1 MAQIESPTELVQSS
15 PEEGTVQEVVQPL
28 QGQVPLVPVE
38 FPQDVD
44 FDLLDRAYNHLQ
56 SQGMGTLELAVQ
68 DVGDSGQIAKQ
79 ICDELGVPCP
89 SYLEET
95 VRDLGVEQSVGR
107 TLASSLGRGYLPR
120 FGRRS

>member
-15 PEEGTVQEVVQPL
+15 PEEDTVQEVVQPL

-38 FPQDVD
+38 SPQDVD

-68 DVGDSGQIAKQ
+68 DVDDSGQIAKQ

-95 VRDLGVEQSVGR
+95 VRDWVLSARSGARLQQRVSG
-107 TLASSLGRGYLPR
+107 AS
-120 FGRRS
+120 